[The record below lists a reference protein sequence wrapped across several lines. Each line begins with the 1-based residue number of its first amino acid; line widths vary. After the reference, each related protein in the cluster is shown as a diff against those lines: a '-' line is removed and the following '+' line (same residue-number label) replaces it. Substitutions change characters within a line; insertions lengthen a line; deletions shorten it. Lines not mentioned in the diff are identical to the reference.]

1 MDKRKIVFT
10 DYYYPNNNREIEILR
25 KLGDIEIVDCTKFFP
40 GGIKDEDQIID
51 YVSDADAVIVQF
63 AKISRKVIERMTK
76 CKIISRYAIG
86 VDNIDLIAA
95 RERGI
100 VVSNVPDYCIEEVS
114 DTTVAHILNC
124 VRKVTE
130 ANNLLQNRQWD
141 YAKIKPIHRFST
153 YTVGL
158 LAFGNIAR
166 RVAEKLHPFGVRILS
181 YDPYFNNQDSY
192 PWVKF
197 VLLEEMLSSAEIIS
211 IHTPLNNET
220 HHMLNKDRFALMRNG
235 VIIVNTSRGGLI
247 DEVALAEAI
256 ESGKVAAAGLDVLE
270 YLDEEY
276 SKSVLT
282 RYPDR
287 VFITPHYGW
296 YSEESIVDLQSKAAM
311 NVYEMLANGHPLY
324 KVG

>member
-1 MDKRKIVFT
+1 MSTFKIVFT
-10 DYYYPNNNREIEILR
+10 DYYYPDNNRELEILQ
-25 KLGDIEIVDCTKFFP
+25 KLGDVEIVDCTKIVP
-40 GGIKDEDQIID
+40 GGIKDEDQLLE
-51 YVSDADAVIVQF
+51 YVADADAIIIQF
-63 AKISRKVIERMTK
+63 AKISRKVIEQMKK

-86 VDNIDLIAA
+86 VDNIDLVAA
-95 RERGI
+95 REKGI

-114 DTTVAHILNC
+114 DTAVAHILNC

-130 ANNLLQNRQWD
+130 ANNLLHNHEWT
-141 YAKIKPIHRFST
+141 YAKIKPVHRFASH
-153 YTVGL
+153 TVGL

-166 RVAEKLHPFGVRILS
+166 RVAEKLHPFGVTIMA
-181 YDPYFNNQDSY
+181 YDPYFKDQQRY
-192 PWVKF
+192 PWVQF
-197 VLLEEMLSSAEIIS
+197 VTLEKLLAESDILSVHI
-211 IHTPLNNET
+211 PLNNET
-220 HHMLNKDRFALMRNG
+220 HHMLNRKQFAMMKDG
-235 VIIVNTSRGGLI
+235 VIVVNTSRGGLI

-282 RYPDR
+282 KFPNQ

-311 NVYEMLANGHPLY
+311 NVYEMLVNGHPLY